1 MAIYNR
7 GRGFRTR
14 NDREQIQ
21 QVDRAGH
28 EPGTARLRVRRA
40 AQSATMPP
48 WNLFMRKW
56 NLLRENGAKRS
67 VETI

>member
-40 AQSATMPP
+40 AQSTTMPP
-48 WNLFMRKW
+48 WNLFMIA
-56 NLLRENGAKRS
+56 LLRENGAKRS
-67 VETI
+67 LDTI